1 MQRRLSAKIVLYLE
15 SEIPILTAC
24 INFQEKNESNERAK
38 KAEDKIKELSKQI
51 HSRKLMLDDHTDRLQ
66 KNLHMIKRKEE
77 ATVAAREEIKAQS
90 LREMQ
95 LQSEVNT

>member
-1 MQRRLSAKIVLYLE
+1 
-15 SEIPILTAC
+15 
-24 INFQEKNESNERAK
+24 
-38 KAEDKIKELSKQI
+38 
-51 HSRKLMLDDHTDRLQ
+51 MLDDHTDRLQ

-95 LQSEVNT
+95 LQSEVNTSTLQMFNPPVSQTTNVSTMSIFSLREC